1 MFYNESSAE
10 LVLHGMTTERSV
22 QENVDVDGNRDDDV
36 SREDLTGDDMA
47 SEEEMMS
54 WMKPPAMKKCAE
66 IVDPFDE
73 LEDDLNLCKD
83 EEESVENAATNN

>member
-1 MFYNESSAE
+1 MNPSAE

-22 QENVDVDGNRDDDV
+22 QENVDVDDNRDDEV

-54 WMKPPAMKKCAE
+54 WMKPPAK
-66 IVDPFDE
+66 
-73 LEDDLNLCKD
+73 
-83 EEESVENAATNN
+83 